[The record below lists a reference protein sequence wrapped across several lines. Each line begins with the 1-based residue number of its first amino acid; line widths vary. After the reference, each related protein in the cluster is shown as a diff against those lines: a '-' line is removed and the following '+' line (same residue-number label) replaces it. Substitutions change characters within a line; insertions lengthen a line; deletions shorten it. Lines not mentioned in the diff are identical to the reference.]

1 MNRNPIIPFVLI
13 MVFGIGLIFFLSF
26 MGLENRQERAEGG
39 EGEGTDNALLEA
51 SPEEIYQQ
59 AGCISC
65 HGANYSD
72 GSAPS
77 LLGVGEK
84 YSADDIKDILSNGI
98 PPAMP
103 GGLVPDEKLDEMAE
117 WLLTL
122 E

>member
-26 MGLENRQERAEGG
+26 IGLDNRKEIAQGDQ
-39 EGEGTDNALLEA
+39 EGTDNALLEL
-51 SPEEIYQQ
+51 SPEQLYQE
-59 AGCISC
+59 AGCITC
-65 HGANYSD
+65 HGTNYSD

-77 LLGVGEK
+77 LIGLSEK
-84 YSADDIKDILSNGI
+84 YSADDIKEILTNGL
-98 PPAMP
+98 PGGMPA
-103 GGLVPDEKLDEMAE
+103 GLVPNEKLDEMAE